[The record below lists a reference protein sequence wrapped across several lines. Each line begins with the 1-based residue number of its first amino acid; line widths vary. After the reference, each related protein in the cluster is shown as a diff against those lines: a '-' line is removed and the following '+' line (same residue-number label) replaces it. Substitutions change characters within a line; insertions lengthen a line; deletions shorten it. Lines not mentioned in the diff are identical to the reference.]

1 MSETS
6 RESADVRA
14 GRAARAVVP
23 AAAAAVWLLLC
34 WPLLTGERALF
45 FRDLFHHFAP
55 LEAFGAMQLRA
66 GEAEP
71 PALNPTWA
79 LGQPY
84 RGDPVAS
91 AFYPTNLLFLALP
104 FWTAF
109 NLHLLLHWLLATV
122 AMGRLARALGG
133 SPEAAALAALAYGG
147 GGWLLSSLSLFHIL
161 AVAAWWPL
169 VLLGG
174 VRGGRRGIAMGGLAC
189 GLALLA
195 GEPLTAALG
204 IVPLLLL
211 AVERHGW
218 RRGLLTAAAIGG
230 AGLLVAAPQWV
241 ETLRVLATTF
251 RGSHGVL
258 ASQAGFYRFHPAR
271 LLELVVPLP
280 FGTPAAYAGGEWV
293 RRIVP
298 HVPFFYA
305 LYAGVV
311 AAALALAGA
320 RRRPALALLAIAAVL
335 VAWAPGV
342 PARLF
347 VELSGGVFRSP
358 EKALFW
364 LALALPLL
372 AAAGLDAALAS
383 GGRRSLAVW
392 LAGGAL
398 LLAAAAAA
406 RLALGAPGVRL
417 AEQLALAGLVVAVA
431 GWALWRRLPA
441 AVLGLQLLTL
451 LPLQALLLTVE
462 TPALARPSPLASRLG
477 ARRAVLP
484 VEYTYPPWSVGA
496 PDRTSQ
502 PPALR
507 ARRLA
512 FALGPVPGVLEGL
525 TYPMAP
531 DLVGMHHRFFDY
543 VLFRTAEGGWEE
555 RVAWMRTL
563 GVEAVTS
570 PRPLTVAGLAPLAV
584 GRMAGEAT
592 HLYAVEDPAPAA
604 WWPHEVV
611 VAATPAE
618 AYARVARRAA
628 PTITAVVP
636 LALPAPHRAGARVA
650 VLASDP
656 DRVVLAVRGQGGLLV
671 VRRAFQPLWRA
682 RVAGDG
688 EELPVLPADVALT
701 GVLVPAGAHRVELYV
716 PQWPMRAAAL
726 VGLLSAALLALAA
739 GARRPRA
746 ASRGVNGAST
756 AA

>member
-1 MSETS
+1 MSEPS
-6 RESADVRA
+6 GEGAGAGD
-14 GRAARAVVP
+14 GRAARVAVL
-23 AAAAAVWLLLC
+23 AAAGALWLLLC

-66 GEAEP
+66 GEALP

-91 AFYPTNLLFLALP
+91 AFYPTNLLFRTLP

-109 NLHLLLHWLLATV
+109 NVHLLLHWLLAAV

-133 SPEAAALAALAYGG
+133 SPQAAALAALAYGG

-169 VLLGG
+169 VLLGA
-174 VRGGRRGIAMGGLAC
+174 VRGGRRGIALGGLAC

-204 IVPLLLL
+204 VVPLVLL

-218 RRGLLTAAAIGG
+218 RRGLLVTAAIGG
-230 AGLLVAAPQWV
+230 SGLLVAAPQWV

-258 ASQAGFYRFHPAR
+258 ASQAGTYRFHPGR

-280 FGTPAAYAGGEWV
+280 FGAPAADAGAPWA

-298 HVPFFYA
+298 HVPFYYA
-305 LYAGVV
+305 LYPGVV
-311 AAALALAGA
+311 AAALALRGA
-320 RRRPALALLAIAAVL
+320 RRRPALALLAVAGVL

-342 PARLF
+342 PPTLF
-347 VELSGGVFRSP
+347 MSLSAGVFRSP

-372 AAAGLDAALAS
+372 AAVGFDAARAN
-383 GGRRSLAVW
+383 GGRGLRPW
-392 LAGGAL
+392 LAGAAL
-398 LLAAAAAA
+398 LLVAAA
-406 RLALGAPGVRL
+406 GVRWGL
-417 AEQLALAGLVVAVA
+417 DGGGGVAGARALALARQLAVAGLIVAVA

-441 AVLGLQLLTL
+441 ALLGLQLLAL
-451 LPLQALLLTVE
+451 LPLHALLIAERVTTLE
-462 TPALARPSPLASRLG
+462 SPSPLAARLG

-484 VEYTYPPWSVGA
+484 VEYTYPPWNVA
-496 PDRTSQ
+496 TPDRSSES
-502 PPALR
+502 PALR
-507 ARRLA
+507 ARRLS
-512 FALGPVPGVLEGL
+512 FALGPVPGVIEGL

-543 VLFRTAEGGWEE
+543 VLFRTARGGWDE

-570 PRPLTVAGLAPLAV
+570 PQPLPVAGLAPLAV
-584 GRMAGEAT
+584 GRLAGEASY
-592 HLYAVEDPAPAA
+592 LYAVDDPAPPA
-604 WWPHEVV
+604 WWPRD
-611 VAATPAE
+611 VAVAETPA
-618 AYARVARRAA
+618 AGYALVVRRTA
-628 PTITAVVP
+628 PTATAAVP

-650 VLASDP
+650 VLAAAP
-656 DRVVLAVRGQGGLLV
+656 DRVVVAVRGEGGLLV
-671 VRRAFQPLWRA
+671 VRRAYQPLWRA
-682 RVAGDG
+682 RSGAGG
-688 EELPVLPADVALT
+688 GELPVLPADVALT
-701 GVLVPAGAHRVELYV
+701 GVLVPAGEHRVELFV
-716 PQWPMRAAAL
+716 PRWPVRAAVL
-726 VGLLSAALLALAA
+726 VGVLSAALLALAA
-739 GARRPRA
+739 GARA
-746 ASRGVNGAST
+746 AARV
-756 AA
+756 AAPTR